1 LITRLISSAVGRV
14 LFTRVE
20 PCPWTVLAT
29 AADLVGAELGHE
41 FVGLTPLKLE
51 DLFDDGA
58 IDDKEAR
65 PLIWATM
72 LGGQ

>member
-1 LITRLISSAVGRV
+1 MSLDGVSD
-14 LFTRVE
+14 
-20 PCPWTVLAT
+20 
-29 AADLVGAELGHE
+29 AAELVGAELGHE

-58 IDDKEAR
+58 IDNKEAR

-72 LGGQ
+72 LGGR